1 MNLWKLV
8 LKEAWQRRWRL
19 VSSIVALVL
28 ATGLIVAIQSLNSSS
43 RQAMHGYL
51 KNLGANMIVVPAE
64 LDLLAYFSADPGLL
78 SSANIP
84 ESHFFRLFEARIEGV
99 EGIDPRLIMPL
110 QIGESRVV
118 LTGIL
123 PDKMLRPKV
132 KQVEE
137 QDPWKVL
144 TLLAPESNGAVLGS
158 ELKGILGK
166 EIGSTMSVSG
176 REIKVVGILPQ
187 QGTIDDLRIYIHL
200 RFLQRWFERPFSL
213 NEIRILYTGNEILDK
228 MASGIEGMLENTRV
242 VTHRRMAKKQ
252 IQTMDSISRYAL
264 MLLAVILALGCISIG
279 NEMFHNAQA
288 RRREVGILMA
298 LGATTRTILAIFML
312 KAVFLAL
319 IGGILGYGIGTLV
332 AVLLAPRLLQIQVYP
347 ILSLIPWS
355 VLMAVVFSVLS
366 SMVPSW
372 RASRIDPGEILQE
385 T

>member
-1 MNLWKLV
+1 
-8 LKEAWQRRWRL
+8 
-19 VSSIVALVL
+19 
-28 ATGLIVAIQSLNSSS
+28 
-43 RQAMHGYL
+43 
-51 KNLGANMIVVPAE
+51 MIVIPAE

-78 SSANIP
+78 SRANIP

-99 EGIDPRLIMPL
+99 EGMDPRLIMPL

-118 LTGIL
+118 LTGVL

-132 KQVEE
+132 KEVGEE
-137 QDPWKVL
+137 DPWKVL
-144 TLLAPESNGAVLGS
+144 ALLVPNSNGAVLGA
-158 ELKGILGK
+158 ELKGILKK
-166 EIGSTMSVSG
+166 EVGSTMTVSD

-187 QGTIDDLRIYIHL
+187 QGTIDDLRMYVHL
-200 RFLQRWFERPFSL
+200 RSLQKWTERPSSL
-213 NEIRILYTGNEILDK
+213 NEIRILYTGNEVLDK
-228 MASGIEGMLENTRV
+228 VASGIEGILENTRV
-242 VTHRRMAKKQ
+242 VTHRRTAKKQ

-264 MLLAVILALGCISIG
+264 MLLAVILVLGCISIG

-288 RRREVGILMA
+288 RRREIGILMA
-298 LGATTRTILAIFML
+298 LGATTGTILVIFML

-319 IGGILGYGIGTLV
+319 VGGMLGYGIGTLV
-332 AVLLAPRLLQIQVYP
+332 AVLLAPKLLQIHAYP

-372 RASRIDPGEILQE
+372 RASRMDPGEILQE